1 MDSLIAA
8 AVISLTV
15 AAVILFL
22 GFSFEMV
29 HVVCWV
35 VVPAVLLALLIRSA
49 LHKLIRSVRR
59 KLGR

>member
-8 AVISLTV
+8 AVISFTV

-29 HVVCWV
+29 LAVCWV
-35 VVPAVLLALLIRSA
+35 VVPAVLLALLICFA